1 MSSDDRL
8 CGRSVEYYLQMGRT
22 MTGLKNRK
30 YSLSI
35 WALGLGYFIF
45 YTPYS
50 GLTKAIANGMLP
62 GMTRPLTGFE
72 FLPLSVAATVVGIYG
87 YITVMGWWKYAGRRK
102 FFSVAVPFPTMQTF
116 ISGLC
121 MATIIATTTLAFSF
135 SGASILFVLI
145 LLRGGVLI
153 LGPIVD
159 ATVGRRVRWFSWAAM
174 ATSLLSLLVA
184 LIDVNNYSLKLLA
197 AVDVAAYLAAYFF
210 RFRIMSRLA
219 KSDDRDLTLRYFVE
233 EQIVATPA
241 LLATLVVMA
250 IIGSGEIFGGFRWGF
265 AEIWH
270 TSAVLPAI
278 LVGVFYAALMV
289 CTTLI
294 FLDCRENTFC
304 IPIHCGSSMMSG
316 VVASVVL
323 AYLYHQNPTST
334 AQYASTGLIVVA
346 LAFLSPLHHLKD
358 RLERKFAERRLKLL
372 IYISE
377 NARKVLVST
386 SRAVAQA
393 ALTGNGLADGLAIA
407 YLNRLSRILLFVCS
421 GNTCRSPMAE
431 AISNA
436 EIAARLDIPYAA
448 LGNAPLMALSA
459 GVKAKEGEAMTPQAR
474 TALER
479 LGVPF
484 DVHSSRL
491 LTPEMIEQAE
501 VIYCMDDSHRNA
513 VINLYPEAAWKATP
527 LDPDGEIAD
536 PTGSGDEAYL
546 RCAYRLQGLIRMRLD
561 QLGITSRFG
570 VGINAQIRQTV
581 GG

>member
-1 MSSDDRL
+1 
-8 CGRSVEYYLQMGRT
+8 
-22 MTGLKNRK
+22 MTELKNRK
-30 YSLSI
+30 YNLSI
-35 WALGLGYFIF
+35 WALGLGYFVF

-50 GLTKAIANGMLP
+50 GLTKAIANGLLP
-62 GMTRPLTGFE
+62 GMTRPLSGFE

-87 YITVMGWWKYAGRRK
+87 FITVMRWWKYAGHQK
-102 FFSVAVPFPTMQTF
+102 IFSVKVPFPTLQTF
-116 ISGLC
+116 LSGLC

-135 SGASILFVLI
+135 SGSSILFVLI

-153 LGPIVD
+153 IGPIVD
-159 ATVGRRVRWFSWAAM
+159 TTVGRKVRWFSWAAM
-174 ATSLLSLLVA
+174 IVSLLSLLVA
-184 LIDVNNYSLKLLA
+184 LVDVNHYSMRLLA
-197 AVDVAAYLAAYFF
+197 VGDVAAYLAAYFF

-219 KSDDRDLTLRYFVE
+219 KSNDRDLTIRYFVE

-241 LLATLVVMA
+241 LLAILATLA
-250 IIGSGEIFGGFRWGF
+250 AIGSGEILGGFRWGF
-265 AEIWH
+265 TDIWY

-289 CTTLI
+289 CTTFI

-316 VVASVVL
+316 VVASGVL
-323 AYLYHQNPTST
+323 AYLYHQNPTSA

-358 RLERKFAERRLKLL
+358 KLERKLAERRLRLL

-377 NARKVLVST
+377 SARKVLVST

-393 ALTGNGLADGLAIA
+393 AMTGNGFADGLAMA
-407 YLNRLSRILLFVCS
+407 YFNRLSRLLLFVCS

-436 EIAARLDIPYAA
+436 EISARLNIPYDA
-448 LGNAPLMALSA
+448 LGNSPLMALSA
-459 GVKAKEGEAMTPQAR
+459 GVKATEGEPMARQAQ
-474 TALER
+474 TALLR

-484 DVHSSRL
+484 TSHASRP
-491 LTPEMIEQAE
+491 LTSEMIAQAE
-501 VIYCMDDSHRNA
+501 FVYCMDDSHHDA
-513 VINLYPEAAWKATP
+513 VINLYPSAAWKTML
-527 LDPDGEIAD
+527 LDPDGEIQD
-536 PTGSGDEAYL
+536 PSESSDEAYM
-546 RCAYRLQGLIRMRLD
+546 RCAYRLQSLIRMRLD
-561 QLGITSRFG
+561 QLGITSGLG
-570 VGINAQIRQTV
+570 VAASSGIRQTV